1 MTRDRSADIVARM
14 IASKITG
21 REWELPPWLPLHYL
35 TTLDDSQQALC
46 SGSADQLMRRTRNAQ
61 CAALLR

>member
-21 REWELPPWLPLHYL
+21 REWELPPWLPLHYV

-46 SGSADQLMRRTRNAQ
+46 SVDQSKRHTRNGQ